1 VSVKFQDYY
10 EILGVARD
18 ASQDDIQKAYRKLAR
33 KYHPDV
39 NKTKGAE
46 EKFKKIGEA
55 NEVLK
60 DPEKRKKY
68 DMLGANWKAGQDFQ
82 PPPGWEGAFGNFAG
96 AGGAAGAGARGRSRK
111 ASFNFGGMGDFSD
124 FFSMMFGEGGS
135 FAGQGQGAPGGFA
148 SQKGRSS
155 EAELAISIE
164 DAFRG
169 GERTITLESLD
180 AGSDGS
186 PQRKTKSYKIKIPAG
201 MKDGGA
207 IRLAGQGSPGLNGGE
222 PGDLLLKIRI
232 LPHHLFKLEGEEL
245 KTVLPLSPWEAALGA
260 KINVRTLDGTI
271 AVTVPAG
278 AQSGQQLRL
287 RGKGFPK
294 SPKER
299 GDLLAELKVAV
310 PKTLNAREKE
320 LFEQLSNESSFNPR
334 VV

>member
-1 VSVKFQDYY
+1 MSVKFQDYY
-10 EILGVARD
+10 EILGVPRD

-82 PPPGWEGAFGNFAG
+82 PPPGWEGAFSNFG
-96 AGGAAGAGARGRSRK
+96 AGTAGGHGRSKK

-124 FFSMMFGEGGS
+124 FFSMMFGEGGG
-135 FAGQGQGAPGGFA
+135 FAGQGAAGGFS
-148 SQKGRSS
+148 SQQGRSS

-180 AGSDGS
+180 YENDGS

-201 MKDGGA
+201 MKEGGV
-207 IRLAGQGSPGLNGGE
+207 IRLAGQGSPGLNGGK
-222 PGDLLLKIRI
+222 PGDLLLRI
-232 LPHHLFKLEGEEL
+232 KLLPHHLFKLEGEEL

-294 SPKER
+294 STTER
-299 GDLLAELKVAV
+299 GDLLAELKVTV
-310 PKTLNAREKE
+310 PKTLNSREKE
-320 LFEQLSNESSFNPR
+320 LFEQLSKESQFNPR
-334 VV
+334 VS